1 MANMNL
7 EKTVL
12 NPDRDIQLRV
22 PKESD
27 LIKLATSI
35 FEPENFELIVT
46 FTGYTTDITTPK
58 IYLDKKL
65 KPRLKETK
73 EGCELLLFIYYKGQL
88 AGRISAHEID
98 YKTKKTEIGY
108 LLLKEFR
115 GKGIITRCASE
126 LERFLF
132 EDLDINRIEL
142 TVDPKNL
149 PSIAIAKKLGYTH
162 EGTLRESYFNEYLG
176 EYRDDQIWSTLK
188 SDFKLSES

>member
-58 IYLDKKL
+58 
-65 KPRLKETK
+65 PRQNM
-73 EGCELLLFIYYKGQL
+73 I
-88 AGRISAHEID
+88 
-98 YKTKKTEIGY
+98 
-108 LLLKEFR
+108 
-115 GKGIITRCASE
+115 
-126 LERFLF
+126 
-132 EDLDINRIEL
+132 
-142 TVDPKNL
+142 
-149 PSIAIAKKLGYTH
+149 
-162 EGTLRESYFNEYLG
+162 
-176 EYRDDQIWSTLK
+176 
-188 SDFKLSES
+188 